1 MTTLQKVI
9 KYLAIAFAIFLTV
22 SIIGGIL
29 SAVGLVGGLFSS
41 DAVLEE
47 VKTYSVTADIHNLD
61 IEINAADLYIKEG
74 DAFSVESNL
83 KHLKVEEN
91 GGLLTIQE
99 TKKFTGTYNGAV
111 LTVYVPAGTVFDNVN
126 LTTGAGRLTI
136 GNLFS
141 GTLDFEL
148 GAGDV
153 SIDSLI
159 ATKSA
164 DIEGGAGRITIVGG
178 ALKDLDLDMG
188 VGQLN
193 LTSALTGNCQ
203 LDLGVGESNIT
214 LIGSKENY
222 KLDLDKGLGNIS
234 IDGVN
239 VSDYGSSGN
248 GTNKVEIN
256 GGVGSINVRFE
267 DGTEA

>member
-1 MTTLQKVI
+1 MTALQKVI

-29 SAVGLVGGLFSS
+29 SAVGLFGGLVSA
-41 DAVLEE
+41 DAVLED
-47 VKTYSVTADIHNLD
+47 VKTYSVSTQIRNLD
-61 IEINAADLYIKEG
+61 IEINAADLFIKEG
-74 DAFSVESNL
+74 KAFSVESNL
-83 KHLKVEEN
+83 KHLKVEEKD
-91 GGLLTIQE
+91 GRLTIQE

-111 LTVYVPAGTVFDNVN
+111 LTVYVPAGIVFDNVN
-126 LTTGAGRLTI
+126 LTTGAGRLTV
-136 GNLFS
+136 GTLSS

-148 GAGDV
+148 GAGEV
-153 SIDSLI
+153 SVASLV

-164 DIEGGAGRITIVGG
+164 DIEGGAGRITISGG
-178 ALKDLDLDMG
+178 TLKDLDLKMG

-193 LTSALTGNCQ
+193 LTSALTGDCR

-214 LIGSKENY
+214 LTGSKEDY
-222 KLDLDKGLGNIS
+222 KLDLEKGLGSIS
-234 IDGVN
+234 VDGVN

-256 GGVGSINVRFE
+256 GGIGSINVHFN
-267 DGTEA
+267 DD